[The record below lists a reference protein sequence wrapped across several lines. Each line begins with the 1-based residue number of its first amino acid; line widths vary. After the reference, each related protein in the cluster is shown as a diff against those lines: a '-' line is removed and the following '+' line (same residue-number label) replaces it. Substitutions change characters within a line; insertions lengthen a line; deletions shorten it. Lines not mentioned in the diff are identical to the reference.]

1 MCLRRGVPVLCDRQM
16 YAGLSDGCDM
26 YRNDVYG
33 HDDGTHIWIWN
44 MPNNS
49 ATGTQAR
56 VARVRAEYP
65 NQLDYSGR
73 CFILLMCKSIR
84 QWLMVDMQCHAG
96 CINVLG
102 MDNM

>member
-1 MCLRRGVPVLCDRQM
+1 MLCVCVAACLSCVTDRCMLVCQM
-16 YAGLSDGCDM
+16 DVTCIAMMYTDMMMELIYGFGTCQTIPPPGLG
-26 YRNDVYG
+26 
-33 HDDGTHIWIWN
+33 
-44 MPNNS
+44 P
-49 ATGTQAR
+49 
-56 VARVRAEYP
+56 RVRAEYP